1 MFRALLLLC
10 RDILRH
16 PLPFAHDKV
25 RHLHATRR
33 VCMTRRVCIS
43 LPDLQTPVGW
53 VLSSQHNPIS
63 TESTLTLESVASE
76 GAGEGAEEGEGE
88 RQGAQGGSCSHLG
101 KLSES
106 GLELLKERSLLRHR
120 VPAPFNNFNE
130 LPGGI
135 GCDGWSL
142 VAHLQHQD
150 TTTLMSSRDA
160 SDGRTRDTPVTP
172 LMSPVTPLMPTRL
185 MRGLQ
190 VRGNTQAA
198 SGAHWHAVKEEGG
211 GVPRIRS
218 RIRGAC
224 IAPM

>member
-1 MFRALLLLC
+1 VFRALLLLC

-150 TTTLMSSRDA
+150 TTTLMSSRDT
-160 SDGRTRDTPVTP
+160 SDGRQVSRQHQ
-172 LMSPVTPLMPTRL
+172 TRL
-185 MRGLQ
+185 F
-190 VRGNTQAA
+190 VSTHTSYANTANTRSAA
-198 SGAHWHAVKEEGG
+198 
-211 GVPRIRS
+211 
-218 RIRGAC
+218 AC
-224 IAPM
+224 RHTGSLRRTQGRASC